1 MRKGLSLTLSAA
13 TVLSSSFLFAMS
25 SAFATDNSLSN
36 PMQEQ
41 TVGGGYQQRA
51 AAATAPAH
59 AAARDWAPKTFVT
72 CTRGRVQI
80 KLTNKNAACPPG
92 YVRS

>member
-1 MRKGLSLTLSAA
+1 MKRSTSVSISTVVLLAGSFILSTSPVFAA
-13 TVLSSSFLFAMS
+13 DSPQ
-25 SAFATDNSLSN
+25 SN

-51 AAATAPAH
+51 GVAAAPTHPS
-59 AAARDWAPKTFVT
+59 ARNWAPKAYAT

-80 KLTNKNAACPPG
+80 KLTSKTASCPQG
-92 YVRS
+92 FVRS

>member
-1 MRKGLSLTLSAA
+1 MRKAFSLTLSAA
-13 TVLSSSFLFAMS
+13 TVLTSSFLFS
-25 SAFATDNSLSN
+25 LTPAFATDNSLSN

-51 AAATAPAH
+51 AAAAAPART
-59 AAARDWAPKTFVT
+59 AARDWAPKTFVT

-80 KLTNKNAACPPG
+80 KLTNKNAACPSG